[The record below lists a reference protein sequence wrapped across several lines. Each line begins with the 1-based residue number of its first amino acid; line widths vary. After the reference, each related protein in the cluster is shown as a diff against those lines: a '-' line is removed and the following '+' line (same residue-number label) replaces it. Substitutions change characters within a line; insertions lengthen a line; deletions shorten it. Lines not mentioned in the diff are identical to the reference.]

1 MAEIRNTR
9 LRRRRRRCHRRCR
22 RNCTF
27 YHRFTTVSRVLF
39 FSLACVLLVTAVT
52 VTVTASK
59 TVMPES
65 GSENIISFEGNLKE
79 EHVEV
84 GEVGVVEDNDDDID
98 IDLLEVEIVKE
109 AIEAGRGHRDE
120 IGVRDQW
127 ESSEHL
133 NEGSKFDSRKPIS
146 KDVKRL
152 LQLYRLEC
160 KNCDHREALRK
171 VNKFVR
177 ETKRITKLEE
187 QRRNK
192 NDRWTHRFFVTS
204 IVIGL
209 SFAYVYRTK
218 ISSIIDKISSEL
230 GSEGGGGD
238 NDLSGFTEAQ
248 RLEIMRLRRQH
259 TANAAIKRQQ
269 QETAA
274 AIAPTWFEN
283 EKKEIWTP
291 KQEKQFL
298 KALKEYSGIPKK
310 ERYKLISDK
319 VDNKSRIECLT
330 HHRMQ
335 ELIKKEQQEQQ

>member
-1 MAEIRNTR
+1 M
-9 LRRRRRRCHRRCR
+9 
-22 RNCTF
+22 
-27 YHRFTTVSRVLF
+27 
-39 FSLACVLLVTAVT
+39 
-52 VTVTASK
+52 
-59 TVMPES
+59 
-65 GSENIISFEGNLKE
+65 G
-79 EHVEV
+79 
-84 GEVGVVEDNDDDID
+84 DDID

-192 NDRWTHRFFVTS
+192 NDRWTHRFLVTS

-269 QETAA
+269 QETTA

-283 EKKEIWTP
+283 EKKEIWT
-291 KQEKQFL
+291 
-298 KALKEYSGIPKK
+298 PKK

-335 ELIKKEQQEQQ
+335 ELIK